1 LWRDDLELDNF
12 PINAAMLYSAVGAI
26 LFSGLMTQWLKKY
39 LENWRF
45 TSLLCLGLAVGFELA
60 AAWIS
65 QKGLSAEVAFSA
77 VLLGILGASVA
88 TFGYE
93 VIVNL
98 LGLVGKGPRSD
109 ERLVSTSIVEVE
121 SAGLDVK

>member
-1 LWRDDLELDNF
+1 MELDNF